1 MPVRASFAHID
12 FGHVQVNEEF
22 AAKLPIC
29 IDIQD
34 VVKNYKS
41 LREL

>member
-1 MPVRASFAHID
+1 MPVRANLAPID
-12 FGHVQVNEEF
+12 LGQVNEEF
-22 AAKLPIC
+22 AANLPIC